1 LRACKSRGVKLCSSS
16 SDEGS
21 KIGDMVLICYLY
33 VMIFS
38 GKLFSSSTTHYII
51 SDYITDGEVISVEG
65 KQLIEDFLPRTA
77 LALLVEKLIHSIQE
91 FSQFRSLP
99 GVFEI

>member
-1 LRACKSRGVKLCSSS
+1 ML
-16 SDEGS
+16 
-21 KIGDMVLICYLY
+21 LICED
-33 VMIFS
+33 I
-38 GKLFSSSTTHYII
+38 GKLFSSSLTHYII